1 MNNSQNK
8 ADIKRLAEA
17 TRDIAIVSYYALSE
31 INAVGKLVQSW
42 METTEAYRNP
52 EIISRA
58 IDSIVYIARE
68 ALESVEGE
76 AKLVGCEYMDA
87 NTKRRLQAAEEYRE
101 GIEN

>member
-8 ADIKRLAEA
+8 ADINLLTAAVK
-17 TRDIAIVSYYALSE
+17 DIAIISCSALSE
-31 INAVGKLVQSW
+31 INAIVKLLLFW
-42 METTEAYRNP
+42 LETQESYKDP

-58 IDSIVYIARE
+58 IDSIVYIALE

-76 AKLVGCEYMDA
+76 AKLAGCEYMDA

>member
-8 ADIKRLAEA
+8 ADINLLTAAVK
-17 TRDIAIVSYYALSE
+17 DIAIVSYSALSE
-31 INAVGKLVQSW
+31 INAIGKLLQSW

-58 IDSIVYIARE
+58 IDSIVYIALD

-76 AKLVGCEYMDA
+76 AKLAGCEYMDA